1 MLKRS
6 FRHRN
11 YRLFFTGQLVSLV
24 GTWMQTVAQSWLVYR
39 LTGSPALLGLVGFAS
54 QIPILLLAPL
64 GGAIADRHHRLHILL
79 ATQATAMVLASV
91 LAFLTLTDRVQV
103 WEVFVLAGLL
113 GMVNAF
119 DIPTRQAFVVEMVG
133 REDLP
138 NAIALNSSMF
148 NGARLV
154 GPALAGL
161 MVAAVG
167 EGWCFL
173 FNAASFLAV
182 LGALLAMR
190 LPARSAAR
198 ATGKVLG
205 QVVEGLVYV
214 ARTGPIRSLLL
225 LLGLSSLT
233 GMSYVVLMPVFANR
247 ILGGGPLTLGALMSA
262 AGLGALLA
270 ALTLAMR
277 RELRGI
283 STWIANGALGFGLGL
298 TLFAW
303 SSNVWLS
310 MLLLVGVGYGMMVQ
324 MASTNTLV
332 QAMVPDA
339 YRGRAM
345 AAYSMMFMGMAPFGA
360 LLAGLVAENTSAPTA
375 VTLGGGACVVGA
387 LLFRRG
393 LPALRSEAR
402 RLVRAQADLH
412 ATDDTP
418 SSAKATG
425 AGASGPRER
434 LPPTPKLV
442 VPVRQTPPETS

>member
-1 MLKRS
+1 MPNPVADPPPESNGPQGNDRLAMLKRS

-11 YRLFFTGQLVSLV
+11 YRLFFAGQLVSLV

-54 QIPILLLAPL
+54 QIPILLLAPI
-64 GGAIADRHHRLHILL
+64 GGVIADRCYRRHILL
-79 ATQATAMVLASV
+79 VTQATSMALASL
-91 LAFLTLTDRVQV
+91 LAFLTLSDRVQV
-103 WEVFVLAGLL
+103 WEVFVLAALL
-113 GMVNAF
+113 GLVNAF
-119 DIPTRQAFVVEMVG
+119 DIPARQAFVVEMVG

-154 GPALAGL
+154 GPAVAGL

-190 LPARSAAR
+190 LPARPPGG
-198 ATGKVLG
+198 ATGKVLV

-233 GMSYVVLMPVFANR
+233 GMSYVVLMPVFADR
-247 ILGGGPLTLGALMSA
+247 ILGGGPLTLGVLMSS
-262 AGLGALLA
+262 AGFGALLG

-283 STWIANGALGFGLGL
+283 STWIANGSLGFGLGL

-303 SSNVWLS
+303 SSNYWLS
-310 MLLLVGVGYGMMVQ
+310 VVLLVGVGYAMMIQ

-345 AAYSMMFMGMAPFGA
+345 AAYSMMFMGMAPLGA
-360 LLAGLVAENTSAPTA
+360 LLAGMAAEHTSAPMA
-375 VTLGGGACVVGA
+375 VTMGGGACIVGA

-393 LPALRSEAR
+393 LATLRVEAR
-402 RLVRAQADLH
+402 RLVRAQAALH
-412 ATDDTP
+412 AAADQAP
-418 SSAKATG
+418 
-425 AGASGPRER
+425 
-434 LPPTPKLV
+434 
-442 VPVRQTPPETS
+442 